1 MVQNPRLMLEYAG
14 VGYEDRRMIMPKPEW
29 LQKKH
34 SLGFDFPNLPYYQ
47 VLWLWLWYFV
57 FLLPKGGGTEAYSA
71 HGHYETFSK
80 KV

>member
-47 VLWLWLWYFV
+47 VL
-57 FLLPKGGGTEAYSA
+57 
-71 HGHYETFSK
+71 
-80 KV
+80 